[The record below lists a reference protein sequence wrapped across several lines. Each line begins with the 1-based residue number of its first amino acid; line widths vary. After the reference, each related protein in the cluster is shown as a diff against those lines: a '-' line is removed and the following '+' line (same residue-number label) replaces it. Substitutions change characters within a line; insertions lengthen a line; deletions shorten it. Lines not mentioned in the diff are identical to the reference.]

1 MNGFVAG
8 QFRISKP
15 ETGFKQKA
23 TSYREYDAEQFQK
36 STGLAR
42 KRTTGTVMP
51 RENSIHQGLVV
62 CTKEYGAFVQLGK
75 GDKFKD
81 GFLHIGCLPNP
92 PGVERVEVVNSV
104 VREGDKVWVKVRD
117 VDEENGKYAL
127 DMRFVHQKDGR
138 DLDPFNGRGRVPK
151 DVGWEFPKQQ
161 LKHIQA
167 ANAVINA
174 QKEGFGNELALQR
187 EQEEEEAMKR
197 MQVES
202 SDESDP
208 EDKKAK
214 KMKKKLEKQK
224 QKLEKL
230 KQGSGLGKLKDLKDS
245 KDKKK
250 EKEKDKEKEKPRE
263 KEKEEKTEKAKDKPR
278 EKEKAKEKPRE
289 KDSEDRRDKK
299 SKKRRRDSSS

>member
-15 ETGFKQKA
+15 ETGFQQKA
-23 TSYREYDAEQFQK
+23 GSYRDYGDGSQFQK
-36 STGLAR
+36 TTGLAR
-42 KRTTGTVMP
+42 KRTTGTAMP
-51 RENSIHQGLVV
+51 RENSIHKGLVV

-75 GDKFKD
+75 GEKFKD

-104 VREGDKVWVKVRD
+104 VREGDTVWVKVRD

-127 DMRFVHQKDGR
+127 DMRFVHQKDGQ

-151 DVGWEFPKQQ
+151 DVGWVFPKQQ
-161 LKHIQA
+161 LKHIHA
-167 ANAVINA
+167 ANAVISS
-174 QKEGFGNELALQR
+174 QREGFELKSEIEKR
-187 EQEEEEAMKR
+187 KEEEEQEALRR

-208 EDKKAK
+208 EDKKQK

-230 KQGSGLGKLKDLKDS
+230 KQMSEAKAKENDRQDRP
-245 KDKKK
+245 K
-250 EKEKDKEKEKPRE
+250 EKEKVKEKVS
-263 KEKEEKTEKAKDKPR
+263 EKEEKRREKGKDKEKAKDKPKE
-278 EKEKAKEKPRE
+278 EKERKEKKAK
-289 KDSEDRRDKK
+289 
-299 SKKRRRDSSS
+299 KRQRDSSS

>member
-23 TSYREYDAEQFQK
+23 ASYREYDAEQFQK

-51 RENSIHQGLVV
+51 RENTIHQGLIV

-75 GDKFKD
+75 GEKYKD

-174 QKEGFGNELALQR
+174 QKEGFGNEFAWKK

-230 KQGSGLGKLKDLKDS
+230 KQGSLGKLKDSKDS

-250 EKEKDKEKEKPRE
+250 GKDKEQAKDKEKEKPRE
-263 KEKEEKTEKAKDKPR
+263 KEKEDKAKDKPR
-278 EKEKAKEKPRE
+278 EKEKAKEKLRE